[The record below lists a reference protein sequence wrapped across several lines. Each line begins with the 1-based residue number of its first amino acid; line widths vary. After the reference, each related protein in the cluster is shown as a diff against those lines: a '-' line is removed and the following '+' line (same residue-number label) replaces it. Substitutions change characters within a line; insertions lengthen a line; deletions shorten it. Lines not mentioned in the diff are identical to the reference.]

1 MVSCLTNLA
10 RQHLRTRFNSRS
22 SHKLV
27 TSNFSVLPPLFNLLQ
42 DRFAMNYIFAFALGI
57 GFAAG
62 LRSLTPPAVV
72 AWAAHIGWLNLNN
85 SPLAFMGSII
95 TAVIFSILALFEL
108 FADLQPTTPKRT
120 APFPLVARILTGGLC
135 GACLSAA
142 SSQPLIIGA
151 ILGGVGGVIG
161 AFAGYEI
168 RRRLVTVLNTKDI
181 FVALL
186 EDFVTIGLACFL
198 VSR

>member
-1 MVSCLTNLA
+1 MF
-10 RQHLRTRFNSRS
+10 RRDPIS
-22 SHKLV
+22 SAPLFV
-27 TSNFSVLPPLFNLLQ
+27 ISPATSFSVPSTVFDLLQ
-42 DRFAMNYIFAFALGI
+42 DRFSMNYIFAFALGL

-62 LRSLTPPAVV
+62 LRSFTPPAVV
-72 AWAAHIGWLNLNN
+72 AWAAHLGWLNLNN

-108 FADLQPTTPKRT
+108 FLDLQPTTPKRT
-120 APFPLVARILTGGLC
+120 APVPLVARILMGGLC
-135 GACLSAA
+135 GACLCAA
-142 SSQPLIIGA
+142 SNQSLIIGA

-168 RRRLVTVLNTKDI
+168 RRRLVAGLNIKDI
-181 FVALL
+181 FIALL
-186 EDFVTIGLACFL
+186 EDLITIGLACFF